1 MTSGVIRML
10 TTFAT
15 CSALAIAA
23 FLFAHRLRRA
33 PR

>member
-1 MTSGVIRML
+1 MTAGVIRMVG
-10 TTFAT
+10 TFAG

-33 PR
+33 TK